1 MRKCEDRKISS
12 WPIAQSNLRLLIH
25 FMGTFNCD
33 VTMGIPEI
41 NGGSYQLFQ
50 SQNCSKNRMRR
61 KFDAPTER
69 GFQGV
74 ICCVPV
80 GNPQFMQK
88 YSLMDLY
95 YVRKYSAAHAL
106 TDSLS
111 MSVSESSPP
120 RFVKG
125 LGPLNLKYP
134 VISPLSI
141 INKFTEML
149 EFDTKCWIWKTK
161 LAGSDL

>member
-1 MRKCEDRKISS
+1 
-12 WPIAQSNLRLLIH
+12 
-25 FMGTFNCD
+25 
-33 VTMGIPEI
+33 
-41 NGGSYQLFQ
+41 
-50 SQNCSKNRMRR
+50 MRR

-88 YSLMDLY
+88 YSLMDLHH
-95 YVRKYSAAHAL
+95 VRKYSAAHAL
-106 TDSLS
+106 TWKILILLAYGFTDSLS

-134 VISPLSI
+134 VISHLSI

-149 EFDTKCWIWKTK
+149 DFHTKC
-161 LAGSDL
+161 